1 MSSLLRRVEK
11 LEHQSSDIGAMIWQ
25 DLNESR
31 EQALERYERTHPEV
45 LKSAE
50 RIMVLSWIR
59 SDEGTG
65 A

>member
-31 EQALERYERTHPEV
+31 EQALE
-45 LKSAE
+45 L
-50 RIMVLSWIR
+50 
-59 SDEGTG
+59 
-65 A
+65 